1 MTQAKAVDVTFR
13 ASVVAVETGLLIA
26 GRYRLVRRIGAGGMG
41 EVWEAAHE
49 LTSKH
54 VAVKVLNATYAKQPE
69 VRARFLQEARAAC
82 VVRHPNVVQIH
93 DVVEAPDGSPA
104 MVMDLLSGESLGERC
119 ERRGALPLSEVA
131 AFLAPAVDAIGA
143 AHAMGVVHRD
153 LKPDN
158 LFLERQIDG
167 RVHVRVLDFGIAK
180 MLPNA
185 NHEKS
190 GDHALT
196 KTGAVLGTPY
206 YMSPEQAFGEK
217 DLDHRSDIYSLG
229 LILHECLTGKR
240 PTEADNFG
248 QIMKI
253 ITTGAIPS
261 LASIVPGMPSDLSD
275 IVERMLTVRREGRP
289 TLEEV
294 HAVLSRHAS
303 AVPLAITFPPLPRNA
318 SSMAPSAGPAG
329 AVDSGAPTMAAIEAS
344 SAPKLESTGN
354 SFELSSSAPAG
365 APRRS
370 IGRIMAIAAMAAC
383 TIVILGA
390 SLARMTARDAHA
402 PAASTS
408 VVVSAP
414 PPADPFPAA
423 PVASAAIV
431 PTAEATVASPHSSAR
446 IATVRPVVV
455 SSAKP
460 RAAKPEAAAPPA
472 AAAPAAAPQKTE
484 SVVKIADGPA
494 PF

>member
-1 MTQAKAVDVTFR
+1 
-13 ASVVAVETGLLIA
+13 VEAGVLIA

-54 VAVKVLNATYAKQPE
+54 VAVKVLNATYARQPE

-104 MVMDLLSGESLGERC
+104 MVMDLLTGESLGERC
-119 ERRGALPLSEVA
+119 ERRGALPLAEIA
-131 AFLAPAVDAIGA
+131 TFLAPAVDAIAA

-158 LFLERQIDG
+158 LFLERQVDG

-253 ITTGAIPS
+253 ITTGAIPALS
-261 LASIVPGMPSDLSD
+261 SIVTGMPSDVSD

-289 TLEEV
+289 TLAEV

-303 AVPLAITFPPLPRNA
+303 ALPLAITFPPPPRNA
-318 SSMAPSAGPAG
+318 SSMAPGAGPAG
-329 AVDSGAPTMAAIEAS
+329 AIDSGAPTMAAIDAS

-354 SFELSSSAPAG
+354 SFELSSPPAG
-365 APRRS
+365 VPRRS
-370 IGRIMAIAAMAAC
+370 VGRMTAIVAMVAC
-383 TIVILGA
+383 TIAILGA
-390 SLARMTARDAHA
+390 GIARMNTKDAPHPA
-402 PAASTS
+402 AASTMA
-408 VVVSAP
+408 VSAP
-414 PPADPFPAA
+414 PPADPLPAT

-431 PTAEATVASPHSSAR
+431 AAPEVTAANTTLVASPSPPV
-446 IATVRPVVV
+446 ATTRPVVAAP
-455 SSAKP
+455 AKP
-460 RAAKPEAAAPPA
+460 RAAKLEATSQPA
-472 AAAPAAAPQKTE
+472 AIPAPAPQKIE

>member
-1 MTQAKAVDVTFR
+1 
-13 ASVVAVETGLLIA
+13 
-26 GRYRLVRRIGAGGMG
+26 MG

-119 ERRGALPLSEVA
+119 ERRGALPLAEIAS
-131 AFLAPAVDAIGA
+131 FLAPAVDAIAA

-158 LFLERQIDG
+158 LFLERQADG

-185 NHEKS
+185 NHENS
-190 GDHALT
+190 GGHALT

-261 LASIVPGMPSDLSD
+261 LSSLVAGMPSDVSD

-289 TLEEV
+289 TLAEV

-303 AVPLAITFPPLPRNA
+303 AVPLAITFPPPPRNA

-329 AVDSGAPTMAAIEAS
+329 AIDSGAPTMAAIDVS

-354 SFELSSSAPAG
+354 SFELSSTPAG
-365 APRRS
+365 VPRRS
-370 IGRIMAIAAMAAC
+370 VGRITAIAAMVAC
-383 TIVILGA
+383 TIAILGA
-390 SLARMTARDAHA
+390 GIARMNTKDAHPA
-402 PAASTS
+402 AASTG
-408 VVVSAP
+408 VVLSAPP
-414 PPADPFPAA
+414 PPADPLPAA
-423 PVASAAIV
+423 PQATAAIV
-431 PTAEATVASPHSSAR
+431 PAPEATATATTVVASPP
-446 IATVRPVVV
+446 VRPVVV

-460 RAAKPEAAAPPA
+460 RAAKPEAPAQAA
-472 AAAPAAAPQKTE
+472 AAAPAPAPQKTE

>member
-1 MTQAKAVDVTFR
+1 
-13 ASVVAVETGLLIA
+13 
-26 GRYRLVRRIGAGGMG
+26 MG

-54 VAVKVLNATYAKQPE
+54 VAVKVLNATYAKQSE

-119 ERRGALPLSEVA
+119 ERRGALPLPEVA
-131 AFLAPAVDAIGA
+131 SFLAPAIDAIAA

-158 LFLERQIDG
+158 LFLERQADG
-167 RVHVRVLDFGIAK
+167 RVNVRVLDFGIAK

-261 LASIVPGMPSDLSD
+261 LSSIVTGMPSDLSD

-289 TLEEV
+289 ALAEV
-294 HAVLSRHAS
+294 HAVLCRHAS
-303 AVPLAITFPPLPRNA
+303 AVPLAITFPPPPRNA

-329 AVDSGAPTMAAIEAS
+329 AIDSGAPTMAAIDAS

-354 SFELSSSAPAG
+354 SFELSSPPAG
-365 APRRS
+365 VPRRS
-370 IGRIMAIAAMAAC
+370 VGRMTAIAAMAVC
-383 TIVILGA
+383 TIAILGA
-390 SLARMTARDAHA
+390 GIARMNTKDAQPA
-402 PAASTS
+402 AASTS

-414 PPADPFPAA
+414 PPSDPLPPAPVVSA
-423 PVASAAIV
+423 AIVAAAETTAANTPPVASA
-431 PTAEATVASPHSSAR
+431 PVAP
-446 IATVRPVVV
+446 VRPVVV

-460 RAAKPEAAAPPA
+460 RAAKPEAATQPA
-472 AAAPAAAPQKTE
+472 AAAPAPAPQKTE